1 MAAVLIVPGLGD
13 SGPDHW
19 QTWWQAR
26 ESEAVRV
33 GQADWL
39 APDLE
44 RWSARVREALDRA
57 AEPVWLVA
65 HSFGCLA
72 SVRAAAERPNRVAGA
87 LLVAPADPERFGVAA
102 ALPAEPL
109 AFPGI
114 IVASSDDPWMAFAR
128 AAYWSERW
136 GGRLVGLGKAGHINA
151 ESGYGPWPRGRA
163 LLRELQNQKPLAAPL
178 PQDYSAGLQTP
189 AGGIQA

>member
-26 ESEAVRV
+26 ENEAVRV
-33 GQADWL
+33 GQEDWRT
-39 APDLE
+39 PDLE
-44 RWSARVREALDRA
+44 RWSTRVREALDRA

-87 LLVAPADPERFGVAA
+87 LLVAPADPDRFGVAT

-109 AFPGI
+109 AFPSV
-114 IVASSDDPWMAFAR
+114 IVGSTNDPWMAFTR
-128 AAYWSERW
+128 AVYWSERW
-136 GGRLVGLGKAGHINA
+136 GSRLFGLGKAGHINA
-151 ESGYGPWPRGRA
+151 ESGYGPWPQGQA
-163 LLRELQNQKPLAAPL
+163 LLQELQDRKPLAAPL
-178 PQDYSAGLQTP
+178 PQDYSTGLQAP
-189 AGGIQA
+189 AGGIQS